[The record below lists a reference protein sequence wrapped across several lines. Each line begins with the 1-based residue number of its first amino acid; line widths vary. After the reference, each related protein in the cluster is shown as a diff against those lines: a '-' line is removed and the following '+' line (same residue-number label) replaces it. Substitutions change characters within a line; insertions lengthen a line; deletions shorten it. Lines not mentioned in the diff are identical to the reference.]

1 MIQSG
6 KRKLQLCVRK
16 GSGVEEKGSW
26 ERERE
31 KVSER
36 GRQRGRKG
44 ERESRRKEKG
54 RRADK
59 YIDVDTYKLS
69 SSVCNN
75 VVYKDQILQVSNL

>member
-26 ERERE
+26 ERERA

-36 GRQRGRKG
+36 GRQRGREG
-44 ERESRRKEKG
+44 ERERGRVGGRKKEG
-54 RRADK
+54 GQTN
-59 YIDVDTYKLS
+59 I
-69 SSVCNN
+69 
-75 VVYKDQILQVSNL
+75 